1 MSPYPFSGT
10 TLIELLPGSAVQLVG
25 TDALKIFPP
34 LMSWNCADGFGSG
47 WPGVPNASA
56 GPAGSPSC
64 GCGCCLALASSPI
77 DLAAGSDAKLALIGV
92 NPLMSAALAI
102 VRDAASLLM

>member
-10 TLIELLPGSAVQLVG
+10 TLIELLPASAVQFVG
-25 TDALKIFPP
+25 TDALKILPP
-34 LMSWNCADGFGSG
+34 LMSWNWVAGGGTGC
-47 WPGVPNASA
+47 PGVPTVSD

-77 DLAAGSDAKLALIGV
+77 DFAGGSDEKLALIGTK
-92 NPLMSAALAI
+92 PLMSAALAS
-102 VRDAASLLM
+102 VSDAASL